1 VIVTAGPA
9 GDGVAEG
16 RAEAPVPPA
25 PFPADEA
32 DPLAPGFPMPLVV
45 LPVHAASAVT
55 STPAAR
61 AETTLIA
68 LMPTL

>member
-9 GDGVAEG
+9 GDGVAG
-16 RAEAPVPPA
+16 AEAAPA
-25 PFPADEA
+25 PFPADAAE
-32 DPLAPGFPMPLVV
+32 PLAPGFSLLVV
-45 LPVHAASAVT
+45 ALPVHAASAAT
-55 STPAAR
+55 SAPAAR

>member
-9 GDGVAEG
+9 GDGVAE
-16 RAEAPVPPA
+16 AEVPPA
-25 PFPADEA
+25 ALPAGET
-32 DPLAPGFPMPLVV
+32 DPLAPGFPLLVAV
-45 LPVHAASAVT
+45 LPVQAASVAT
-55 STPAAR
+55 SAPTAR